1 MLVDD
6 ENRQATVIV
15 PDDQLSLAIGKEGM
29 NARLAARL
37 TGWRIDIKSES
48 TFALEESAAEFGGTG
63 HGELQR
69 CAALLRNGKRCV
81 NAAVPGTRYCSLP
94 AHARLAEME
103 AEGIVIAADQA
114 VGIVGAGDPAKT
126 PAAAAADTPNEA
138 VPEAADVPE
147 VGGEAPTED
156 IAPAAEVTAPAAAP
170 AADDT
175 ASDDAEAMATISEAV
190 EAPIEDST
198 SPDGEEQQ

>member
-1 MLVDD
+1 
-6 ENRQATVIV
+6 
-15 PDDQLSLAIGKEGM
+15 
-29 NARLAARL
+29 L

-114 VGIVGAGDPAKT
+114 VGIAGAGDPAKT
-126 PAAAAADTPNEA
+126 PAAADTPNEA
-138 VPEAADVPE
+138 VPEAADVPA
-147 VGGEAPTED
+147 VGGDVPTED
-156 IAPAAEVTAPAAAP
+156 IAPSAEVTAPAAAP
-170 AADDT
+170 EADDT
-175 ASDDAEAMATISEAV
+175 ASDDAEAMATIKEAV
-190 EAPIEDST
+190 EATIEGST
-198 SPDGEEQQ
+198 SPDEEEQQ